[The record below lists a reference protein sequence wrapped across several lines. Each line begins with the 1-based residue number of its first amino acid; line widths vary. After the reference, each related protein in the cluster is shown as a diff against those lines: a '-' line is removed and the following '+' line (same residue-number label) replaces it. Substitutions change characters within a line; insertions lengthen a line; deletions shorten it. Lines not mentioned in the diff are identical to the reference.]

1 MIRERQALIRRVYI
15 FWDLAANS
23 LALYFAYM
31 IKTNFLPLNVRGL
44 RVTDE
49 IFMTLVLIP
58 FLYYFWGQ
66 EMKMFDSVR
75 FKSIWQIFMNS
86 AKTMGL
92 VIISILVF
100 FFVMKFQSVSRILIF
115 LYGGIATIMITG
127 NKILLQNIIHFL
139 RKNGYSKRNVLIV
152 GSGKKAQEFLE
163 TIHQQEVMGIRVVGL
178 IDKDPTTIGQ
188 YRHGYEILGTDED
201 LHEILQVYP
210 IDEVVCAVPFKK
222 MDNIQKVI
230 DVCEEVGVTVRLISN
245 FFRMLIAQTSVEHLN
260 GLPMLTFSST
270 PNNLLPL
277 LFKRGLDIVVAS
289 IALCLFAPFF
299 LIISLLIKLT
309 SEGPVFFI
317 QERCG
322 LNGRR
327 FPMLKFRTMVQ
338 DAEVLKA
345 NLAGMN
351 EVSGPV
357 FKMKNDPRV
366 TWIGKWLRKSSLD
379 EFPQFLNVLKGEMSV
394 VGPRPPVPS
403 EVKNYESWQRR
414 RLSMRPGITCVWQI
428 SGRSNIGFD
437 EWMRLDLKYIDT
449 WSFWLDLKIIAKTIP
464 IVLLCKGA
472 Y

>member
-1 MIRERQALIRRVYI
+1 
-15 FWDLAANS
+15 
-23 LALYFAYM
+23 
-31 IKTNFLPLNVRGL
+31 
-44 RVTDE
+44 
-49 IFMTLVLIP
+49 
-58 FLYYFWGQ
+58 
-66 EMKMFDSVR
+66 
-75 FKSIWQIFMNS
+75 
-86 AKTMGL
+86 
-92 VIISILVF
+92 
-100 FFVMKFQSVSRILIF
+100 
-115 LYGGIATIMITG
+115 
-127 NKILLQNIIHFL
+127 
-139 RKNGYSKRNVLIV
+139 
-152 GSGKKAQEFLE
+152 
-163 TIHQQEVMGIRVVGL
+163 
-178 IDKDPTTIGQ
+178 
-188 YRHGYEILGTDED
+188 
-201 LHEILQVYP
+201 
-210 IDEVVCAVPFKK
+210 
-222 MDNIQKVI
+222 
-230 DVCEEVGVTVRLISN
+230 
-245 FFRMLIAQTSVEHLN
+245 
-260 GLPMLTFSST
+260 MLTLSST

-277 LFKRGLDIVVAS
+277 LFKRGLDIIVAS
-289 IALCLFAPFF
+289 IALLLFAPFF
-299 LIISLLIKLT
+299 IIISLLIKLT

-366 TWIGKWLRKSSLD
+366 TWIGKLLRKSSLD

-403 EVKNYESWQRR
+403 EVKNYDSWQRR

-428 SGRSNIGFD
+428 SGRSNIGFE
-437 EWMRLDLKYIDT
+437 EWMRLDLKYIDN